1 MNCGRR
7 LRAARPAGLQCC
19 VALLALSA
27 GTSTLAQ
34 SSSDYF
40 AVVDLDSDGRVSL
53 EEFQERM
60 GWAFRQMDRNAD
72 GVLSPDEQLVA
83 HAPTLTLSEHRH
95 RLAELFARQDKDRD
109 GWLSRRE
116 FLAPPG

>member
-1 MNCGRR
+1 MP
-7 LRAARPAGLQCC
+7 RAIAHCS
-19 VALLALSA
+19 VALLALLLGRPA
-27 GTSTLAQ
+27 AAQ

-40 AVVDLDSDGRVSL
+40 AVVDLDADGRVSL

-83 HAPTLTLSEHRH
+83 HAATLTLAEHRR
-95 RLAELFARQDKDRD
+95 RLAEQFHRQDKNHD